1 MRVSQQMAPALLIF
15 ASVLG
20 LCSIDI
26 HTLST
31 GELAELFTCASLRG
45 QVPVI
50 MGLERGSN
58 AEKTK
63 KIWIAQKLIGQVGH
77 LSLSA
82 ENMITWLL
90 RFENLLLEAY
100 FGHIPLKCVSNNS
113 KSFRTTDLTDES
125 NELRFHDKSLG
136 KNQILNTHKN

>member
-1 MRVSQQMAPALLIF
+1 MAPALLIF

-31 GELAELFTCASLRG
+31 DEYAELFTCASLRG

-77 LSLSA
+77 LSLRA

-90 RFENLLLEAY
+90 RTGLLFFETSSKICFLKLTLVTYPSNVFQITANR
-100 FGHIPLKCVSNNS
+100 FGPQ
-113 KSFRTTDLTDES
+113 T
-125 NELRFHDKSLG
+125 
-136 KNQILNTHKN
+136 